1 MVQIDRSNT
10 ASVGLDL
17 YTVAQRHQSGLVD
30 AIKEQIQ
37 FWKSH
42 PYFRSAS
49 VHQSLDGVRVFT
61 YSQWRPKFDY
71 HGLQRPVAFSEFFP
85 PESLQLEV
93 SASRSISAEVEIV
106 VGDSLRD
113 GNAERITHLAE
124 FRMMPSN
131 QPEMIK
137 RTTTELDRAMSNSPG
152 LISAT
157 FHRSLDGTR
166 MFNYGQWESQEAFEA
181 ILKQAGF
188 NPDKPYWEGLAR
200 NEFHLYHVVYS
211 EVSNAECP
219 QTSVLSFP
227 RSSDCDR

>member
-1 MVQIDRSNT
+1 MVQIDRSN
-10 ASVGLDL
+10 AAIVGLDL
-17 YTVAQRHQSGLVD
+17 YTVAERHQSGLVN
-30 AIKEQIQ
+30 AIKEQIRS
-37 FWKSH
+37 WKSNS
-42 PYFRSAS
+42 YFISAS

-61 YSQWRPKFDY
+61 YSQWQPKFD
-71 HGLQRPVAFSEFFP
+71 HRSLPRPVVFGEFFP
-85 PESLQLEV
+85 PDSLQLEV
-93 SASRSISAEVEIV
+93 SASKSISAEVEIV
-106 VGDSLRD
+106 SGD
-113 GNAERITHLAE
+113 RITHLAE

-131 QPEMIK
+131 QPEMVK

-200 NEFHLYHVVYS
+200 NEFHLYRVVHS
-211 EVSNAECP
+211 EVSNANC
-219 QTSVLSFP
+219 
-227 RSSDCDR
+227 